1 MANPARSQMKEK
13 LKELKEQEKLKE
25 LRRNRKGRPA
35 EGIKAPVAGKDIS
48 QAERNVAED
57 AMKLNKLIKE
67 KGVGILGGKKKP
79 DGSYDF
85 KVNKKAGGLING
97 RPTGKGFGKAR
108 RRS

>member
-1 MANPARSQMKEK
+1 MANPNRSQMKKNLE
-13 LKELKEQEKLKE
+13 ELKEQEKLKK
-25 LRRNRKGRPA
+25 LRRSRKGRPA
-35 EGIKAPVAGKDIS
+35 ESIKAPVAGRDIP
-48 QAERNVAED
+48 QAERDVAED

-85 KVNKKAGGLING
+85 KVNKKDGGSICG